1 MQSNRFNRFSSC
13 SSFFWREL
21 PSPAVFLSP
30 RHHCTVY
37 TRNWQIFVLS
47 LALLLLGFDI
57 GVGCLAPPQPL
68 YSTRDGPGQ
77 LSMLSRNE
85 HKLLVRCHPCENI
98 SLAASNQSPLNS
110 SAENLCLH
118 TALLSRDLSRK
129 ASPREVESRRD
140 EATTDRTL
148 SSILRNGRRQLL

>member
-1 MQSNRFNRFSSC
+1 M
-13 SSFFWREL
+13 
-21 PSPAVFLSP
+21 
-30 RHHCTVY
+30 Y

-129 ASPREVESRRD
+129 ASAREVESRRD
-140 EATTDRTL
+140 ETRRGNKGQNSLQHPQKWQEATSMIQAHTTA
-148 SSILRNGRRQLL
+148 STTPTWSP